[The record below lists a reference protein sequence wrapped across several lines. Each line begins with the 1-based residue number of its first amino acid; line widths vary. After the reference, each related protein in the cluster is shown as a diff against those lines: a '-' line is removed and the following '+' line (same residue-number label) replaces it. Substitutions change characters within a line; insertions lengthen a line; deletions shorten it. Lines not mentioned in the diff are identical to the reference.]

1 MQLAVIMDCEH
12 LYQLWK
18 IRLRQ
23 EVKCSE
29 GVAVGVVIIS
39 QAGYWLQF
47 KFTI

>member
-12 LYQLWK
+12 LYQLRK

-23 EVKCSE
+23 EVKGSE
-29 GVAVGVVIIS
+29 GVAVGVVVIS

-47 KFTI
+47 KCTI

>member
-1 MQLAVIMDCEH
+1 MQFAVIMNCEH
-12 LYQLWK
+12 LYKLWK

-23 EVKCSE
+23 EVKGSD

-47 KFTI
+47 KCTI